1 VIILIDAKQIELAAS
16 GVVGDAVEM
25 ILESTCAFGGEI

>member
-1 VIILIDAKQIELAAS
+1 VIILIDAKQIELAAC

-25 ILESTCAFGGEI
+25 NLLSHAFGGEI